1 MQIRGYKKA
10 IELLSRTQGPN
21 GCDPSHTVQL
31 RWSIHGESAD
41 FVHIFDSQTGYES
54 GQEIDVFGE
63 IGGISF
69 SPDIEAL
76 FVGISDRTSGSVL
89 ELIEDTITDTW
100 SCCFSQPNR
109 VGPP

>member
-1 MQIRGYKKA
+1 MGAIRA
-10 IELLSRTQGPN
+10 IRFSS
-21 GCDPSHTVQL
+21 D
-31 RWSIHGESAD
+31 
-41 FVHIFDSQTGYES
+41 
-54 GQEIDVFGE
+54 GQYMANLWTLFTYSTRKQVMNRARKLTCLEKIT
-63 IGGISF
+63 GISF

-76 FVGISDRTSGSVL
+76 FVGISDRTYGSVL